1 MKIRALLFICCT
13 TILVSAVEAKI
24 KEDEG
29 APKQIVH
36 IEKMDKRVSELMADR
51 VNIRKNMELKELAT
65 LSEIE
70 MEEKENLMFP
80 ADELY
85 GSNWENRWVD
95 PFRGA
100 AKVNFPDSF
109 AIDCSSFVYPIA
121 IDSMA
126 RITSKYGP
134 RRRRMHN
141 GLDIKVYIGDTIRAA
156 FSGKVRMVKYE
167 RRGYGKYVVIRHE
180 NGLETVYGHLS
191 KQIVDENQYVEAGEP
206 IGLGGNTGRS
216 TGSHLHFET
225 RFLGQAI
232 NPALLFDFEK
242 QDIVINVDL
251 RKEPKVRIQINP
263 LFIEGKYNKLVRGIP
278 QTKWPCGKC
287 KGKGCEECNFTG
299 KQYRESV
306 EELLSEPILEATNGW
321 QAKFHG
327 AGREDI
333 DVLMLGSGRP
343 FVLEIKEPK
352 IRKINL
358 DALEEKINKMTE
370 GKTSYHNLK
379 FCERNRK
386 AEIKVSSSDAYKIYK
401 ALVKCDKPYDK
412 DKLASL
418 NNLDEIHQQ
427 TPLRVLHRRADKVR
441 IKHVHNVSCEIIDDT
456 TFEMTVKTEGGL
468 YIKELI
474 SGDEDR
480 TKPNV
485 GEVLGVKS
493 ICEQLDVVEVSEK

>member
-36 IEKMDKRVSELMADR
+36 IKKMDKRVSELMADR

-134 RRRRMHN
+134 RRRRMHK
-141 GLDIKVYIGDTIRAA
+141 GIDLKVLKGDTIRAA
-156 FSGKVRMVKYE
+156 FNGKVRIKAFE
-167 RRGYGKYVVIRHE
+167 RRGYGYYVVLRHP
-180 NGLETVYGHLS
+180 NGLETIYGHLS
-191 KQIVDENQYVEAGEP
+191 KILVEENQIVRAGET

-225 RFLGQAI
+225 RFLGIAI
-232 NPALLFDFEK
+232 NPIYMFDFPK
-242 QDIVINVDL
+242 QDIVADTYT
-251 RKEPKVRIQINP
+251 
-263 LFIEGKYNKLVRGIP
+263 F
-278 QTKWPCGKC
+278 
-287 KGKGCEECNFTG
+287 
-299 KQYRESV
+299 
-306 EELLSEPILEATNGW
+306 
-321 QAKFHG
+321 
-327 AGREDI
+327 
-333 DVLMLGSGRP
+333 
-343 FVLEIKEPK
+343 
-352 IRKINL
+352 
-358 DALEEKINKMTE
+358 
-370 GKTSYHNLK
+370 
-379 FCERNRK
+379 RK
-386 AEIKVSSSDAYKIYK
+386 AKGVKRAGSHDTQVADGTIRYHKVKSGDTLSRIA
-401 ALVKCDKPYDK
+401 
-412 DKLASL
+412 KLRGVSVSTLCKL
-418 NNLDEIHQQ
+418 N
-427 TPLRVLHRRADKVR
+427 R
-441 IKHVHNVSCEIIDDT
+441 IKPT
-456 TFEMTVKTEGGL
+456 TTLRIGQVL
-468 YIKELI
+468 SLI
-474 SGDEDR
+474 H
-480 TKPNV
+480 
-485 GEVLGVKS
+485 
-493 ICEQLDVVEVSEK
+493 I